1 MTWAISRDARLTE
14 LRALMAER
22 AAVLGNLPPGTAAHD
37 GMTKEVNAIYAEI
50 KELEG
55 SRGID
60 PRLLL
65 VLLGLVALFLWHLAG

>member
-1 MTWAISRDARLTE
+1 MTWAISRDARLAE

-22 AAVLGNLPPGTAAHD
+22 AAVLGNLPPGTAAH

-50 KELEG
+50 KDLEG

-60 PRLLL
+60 PRILL
-65 VLLGLVALFLWHLAG
+65 VLLGLVALFLWHLAS